1 MIRLML
7 YAIMLMFYFSPPISL
22 RSRDYSSMSNDHS
35 IMSRLPLLLILFFII
50 ALLAYLQWPE
60 AEQKQQKFQRVVAV
74 KVTTAKLADFKDSIE
89 AIGTARANEQVFIT
103 SKYSDLIEQ
112 IFFNDG
118 QLVKQGDVLV
128 RLNNQE
134 ELAKVS
140 ELEANLSESMA
151 QLKRFQELLTS
162 KATSKSLVD
171 QQEAQTKA
179 IAAQL
184 QSARTKL
191 NDLSIKAPFDGVL
204 GFREVSLGTY
214 INAGD
219 VITSLDDLSL
229 LKVDFTLP
237 ERFLPTIKR
246 GQSVIALNSAY
257 KNQQFLGK
265 ISSIDTRINPITRTL
280 KVRVEIPNE
289 SLALRPGML
298 LNIEVVRQVE
308 TLLQLP
314 ESAIIPIENQH
325 FVFIINNEN
334 PQEPRVVRKSITI
347 GRRLP
352 GVVEVL
358 AGVNQQALIVVEGAL
373 KLRDG
378 ARVKIIN
385 SLENSNIEG
394 SSFEGKSLEEKDQ

>member
-1 MIRLML
+1 M
-7 YAIMLMFYFSPPISL
+7 PNNNPIV
-22 RSRDYSSMSNDHS
+22 
-35 IMSRLPLLLILFFII
+35 SRLPLFIILFFLVGLVIYI
-50 ALLAYLQWPE
+50 QWPE
-60 AEQKQQKFQRVVAV
+60 TVQKKKNFQRIVSV
-74 KVTTAKLADFKDSIE
+74 KVTKATLADFKDSIE
-89 AIGTARANEQVFIT
+89 AIGTTRANEQVFIT
-103 SKYSDLIEQ
+103 SKYSDLVEK

-140 ELEANLSESMA
+140 ELDANLSESMS
-151 QLKRFQELLTS
+151 QLKRFQELLSS

-171 QQEAQTKA
+171 QQEAKTKA

-191 NDLSIKAPFDGVL
+191 NALNIKAPFDGLL
-204 GFREVSLGTY
+204 GFREVSLGAY

-229 LKVDFTLP
+229 IKVDFTLP
-237 ERFLPTIKR
+237 ERFLPTIKL
-246 GQSVIALNSAY
+246 GQSVVAVSSAY
-257 KNQQFLGK
+257 ENIQFNGTVT
-265 ISSIDTRINPITRTL
+265 SIDTRINPVTRSL
-280 KVRVEIPNE
+280 KVRAEIPNE
-289 SLALRPGML
+289 DLALRPGML
-298 LNIEVVRQVE
+298 MSIEIVRKVE

-314 ESAIIPIENQH
+314 ESSIIPIEDNH
-325 FVFIINNEN
+325 FVFVINSDQSVE
-334 PQEPRVVRKSITI
+334 QTALRKKITI

-358 AGVNQQALIVVEGAL
+358 AGVNENELVVTEGAL

-378 ARVKIIN
+378 AKVKLISQPN
-385 SLENSNIEG
+385 NTVVEG
-394 SSFEGKSLEEKDQ
+394 NAK